1 MHSLY
6 APHQSP
12 RTISTAEIGGA
23 NMKILNYFD
32 EFFNNNYNRDL
43 RCIGKVRNVK
53 HAPKFETTNTKHAKS
68 KTMFIKNN
76 INNTMAKYTSFYG
89 SHTYFEDVLDYQL
102 ANDTARTI
110 NHFFFDFDKEFA
122 DGSKFKK
129 ITKGDGKENLGI
141 EDLKQ
146 LPIREYKD
154 GMNAIQEQ
162 IQDMIV
168 YENILMDSWQESKK
182 VYEYF
187 KSQGLTTYTCL
198 SMSKGVHLRCFFNPI
213 RLNNYNRI
221 IHDLHSNLEKQ
232 FNLKTIDEKVTG
244 KDSNP
249 LKSVERLPYTYNEK
263 SGLRVVPFSFEH
275 DSLEDV
281 IEKSIK
287 ISKNKRLS
295 DVEQFNLN
303 DFINPTFDNGILKL
317 DKQIDVLVAK
327 EQDAKNKLLQE
338 KIKNGT
344 INGTYN
350 GNGGLFQDLRILVR
364 FVCGDD
370 NLVSEHA
377 RYDKYKCHFHHDK
390 SPSAIVG
397 IKNYTCLSSNCKVG
411 KINYFEFLR
420 LWFGLKSDDEVKEK
434 MVELQ
439 RLYDEKFG
447 DVIDNGGENVEST
460 IDA

>member
-1 MHSLY
+1 MYVLHSLY
-6 APHQSP
+6 APHQS
-12 RTISTAEIGGA
+12 EHQEQFQLLMVVQ

-43 RCIGKVRNVK
+43 REFGKHSNVK
-53 HAPKFETTNTKHAKS
+53 HAPKFEITNEKHAKH
-68 KTMFIKNN
+68 KRMFIKSS
-76 INNTMAKYTSFYG
+76 INSTMAKYNRIYG
-89 SHTYFEDVLDYQL
+89 SHTYFEDVVDYQL

-110 NHFFFDFDKEFA
+110 NHFFFDFDKEFV
-122 DGSKFKK
+122 DGSKFKR
-129 ITKGDGKENLGI
+129 ITGEQKHAMDCLGGKELF
-141 EDLKQ
+141 ERLDEL
-146 LPIREYKD
+146 
-154 GMNAIQEQ
+154 QEQ

-187 KSQGLTTYTCL
+187 KNQGLKTYTCL

-221 IHDLHSNLEKQ
+221 IHDLHSNLKKQ

-317 DKQIDVLVAK
+317 DKQIDVLVKK

-344 INGTYN
+344 INGTYD
-350 GNGGLFQDLRILVR
+350 GDGGLFQDLRILVR

-377 RYDKYKCHFHHDK
+377 RYDKYKCHFHQDK

-411 KINYFEFLR
+411 KLNYFEFLR

-439 RLYDEKFG
+439 RLYDEKFD
-447 DVIDNGGENVEST
+447 DVIIDGGDNVAST